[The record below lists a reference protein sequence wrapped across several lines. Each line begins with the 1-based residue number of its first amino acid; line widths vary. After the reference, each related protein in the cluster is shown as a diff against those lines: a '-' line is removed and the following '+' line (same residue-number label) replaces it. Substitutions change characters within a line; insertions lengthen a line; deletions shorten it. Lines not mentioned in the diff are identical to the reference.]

1 MEGNF
6 LPILY
11 ILDGSRSIRA
21 FPDHPAVEGGGSTV
35 MIMCGI
41 IGVMDRSR
49 RTMDGS
55 GIRQALSMMNERG
68 SGEGAGYAAYGIYP
82 DFRDCYALHVFF
94 DNIRENKPLLD
105 STLAQWGTI
114 EHDEAIPTCDR
125 PGLRAVHTPW
135 RYFFKPDPS
144 LAPPGSATPE
154 DEIVSALV
162 MQVNAARRGALI
174 FSSGKDLGV
183 FKASG
188 WPEDVADFYRIED
201 YEGYTWLA
209 HNRYPTNTPGW
220 WGGAHPFNLLD
231 WSIVHNGEITS
242 YGTNRRYIE
251 SLGYTCTMYTDTE
264 VVAYLIDLL
273 VRRHGLDVDLAVR
286 ALAPPFWEE
295 IDRMPA
301 AEREWNGALRLAY
314 ASAMMNGPFAIVA
327 ANRDMMVG
335 FTDRGKLRPM
345 VVGECGDR
353 LYISSEE
360 AAIRAM
366 EPRIESI
373 RMPAAGEPVIGR
385 VVS

>member
-1 MEGNF
+1 M
-6 LPILY
+6 
-11 ILDGSRSIRA
+11 
-21 FPDHPAVEGGGSTV
+21 V
-35 MIMCGI
+35 MCGI

-55 GIRQALSMMNERG
+55 GIREALSMMNERG

-82 DFRDCYALHVFF
+82 DYRDCYALHVFF
-94 DNIRENKPLLD
+94 DGIRESKPLLD

-114 EHDEAIPTCDR
+114 EHDEAIPTRGR
-125 PGLRAVHTPW
+125 PNLRAAHTPW
-135 RYFFKPDPS
+135 RYFFRPDPS
-144 LAPPGSATPE
+144 PGTPE

-183 FKASG
+183 FKAGG

-201 YEGYTWLA
+201 YEGYIWLA

-231 WSIVHNGEITS
+231 WSVVHNGEITS

-251 SLGYTCTMYTDTE
+251 SFGYTCTMHTDTE

-273 VRRHGLDVDLAVR
+273 VRRHGLDVDIAIR

-295 IDRMPA
+295 IDRMPE

-335 FTDRGKLRPM
+335 FTDRSKLRPM

-366 EPRIESI
+366 EPRVESI
-373 RMPAAGEPVIGR
+373 RMPGAGEPVIGR
-385 VVS
+385 IVA